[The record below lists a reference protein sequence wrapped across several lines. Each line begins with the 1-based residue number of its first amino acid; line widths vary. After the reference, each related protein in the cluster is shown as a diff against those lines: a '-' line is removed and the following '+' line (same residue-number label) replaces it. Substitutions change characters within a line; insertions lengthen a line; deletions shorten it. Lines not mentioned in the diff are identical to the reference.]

1 MSCSLKILLFHAIN
15 SSRNYFP
22 ETRRQ
27 QCNSVNG
34 PKHPLP
40 YKTDKKKKKTLSPF
54 YVHMIA

>member
-40 YKTDKKKKKTLSPF
+40 YKTDKKKKN
-54 YVHMIA
+54 H